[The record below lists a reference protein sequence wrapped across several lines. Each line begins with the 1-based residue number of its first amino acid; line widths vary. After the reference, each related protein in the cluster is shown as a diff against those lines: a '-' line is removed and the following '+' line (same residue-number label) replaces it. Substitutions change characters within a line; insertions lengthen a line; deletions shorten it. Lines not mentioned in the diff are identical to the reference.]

1 MALHPDIKT
10 GVRGWQGHC
19 LPSQPVHLPGSRQ
32 TGSYWSG
39 VSSTPHRS
47 GSTKAG
53 RNAETLPESQ
63 QVCVP
68 TGLDLRLWALPS
80 LGLPGSWDFFPIAPL
95 PPHGPRA
102 SLISPLCRPRVP
114 AAAPGTGRCAVLGG
128 FLLVA
133 AVLHTHHGTESAP
146 RPAGSEL
153 STDQGLPGHRFPRN
167 LLEAES
173 HRRRCCDNDRGA
185 VVTGSTAAR
194 ESTSSSE
201 RWFQAQLLHLGPTA
215 GQLCIWQGACAHC

>member
-1 MALHPDIKT
+1 MVSPWLLAPWGQHGGQFPRDPRGSYVALHPDIKT

-80 LGLPGSWDFFPIAPL
+80 LGLPGSWDFFPIPPL
-95 PPHGPRA
+95 PPLWVPSLPHLPSLQTQGP
-102 SLISPLCRPRVP
+102 
-114 AAAPGTGRCAVLGG
+114 
-128 FLLVA
+128 
-133 AVLHTHHGTESAP
+133 
-146 RPAGSEL
+146 
-153 STDQGLPGHRFPRN
+153 
-167 LLEAES
+167 
-173 HRRRCCDNDRGA
+173 
-185 VVTGSTAAR
+185 
-194 ESTSSSE
+194 SSSTWH
-201 RWFQAQLLHLGPTA
+201 RAVRSTWWVSVGGCCVAYTPWDRVSPQASWL
-215 GQLCIWQGACAHC
+215 